1 MSEMPLETLIEATLF
16 SSGKSMSVE
25 ELSTV
30 LGYDEDE
37 MLDCLGSLQATLRR
51 RKGGALQL
59 AEVGD
64 RWALEVKPAIA
75 NHLPR
80 ETKTDMPPKLLKAA
94 ALIAYHQPMPQSRLV
109 NSLVRRP
116 TITFVNWLNWA
127 WWIVAKT
134 ATRGVWPPHA
144 VFLNPLVAPYRPE
157 KVKAWFRE
165 QVHASGLLDELG
177 DRNEIL
183 REERG
188 GRDRSI
194 LATCCTRRVN
204 QVFRFPPTMTQPA
217 IGSGGLRMHE
227 VGRRANRL
235 RRRQHLR

>member
-30 LGYDEDE
+30 LGYDADE

-64 RWALEVKPAIA
+64 RWALEVNPTIA
-75 NHLPR
+75 GHLPR

-109 NSLVRRP
+109 ELLGQKAYDYVRELAQLGMVDRRKDGN
-116 TITFVNWLNWA
+116 TRRL
-127 WWIVAKT
+127 
-134 ATRGVWPPHA
+134 ATTRRFSEAFGCPHTE
-144 VFLNPLVAPYRPE
+144 RK

-165 QVHASGLLDELG
+165 QVQASGLLDEL
-177 DRNEIL
+177 
-183 REERG
+183 RENDVLKEETAQDG
-188 GRDRSI
+188 TVQAS
-194 LATCCTRRVN
+194 LPVT
-204 QVFRFPPTMTQPA
+204 
-217 IGSGGLRMHE
+217 E
-227 VGRRANRL
+227 EE
-235 RRRQHLR
+235 